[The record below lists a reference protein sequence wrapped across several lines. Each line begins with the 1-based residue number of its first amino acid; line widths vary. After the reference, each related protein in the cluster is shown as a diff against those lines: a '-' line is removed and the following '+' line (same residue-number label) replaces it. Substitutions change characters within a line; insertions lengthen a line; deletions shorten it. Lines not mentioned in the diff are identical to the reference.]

1 MQNQQRSLW
10 PRRLVYLTIIA
21 AVGGGLF
28 IAFQPKPVSVDIVA
42 VQKGPMQV
50 TIDAEGQTRVKN
62 VYVVSSP
69 VSGRKLRIPAKIG
82 DPVLAGKTILAAI
95 EPSDPAFLDVRS
107 HAEAE
112 AAVKAAQAGRS
123 LAKAELARIEAEL
136 EFARADLARADALVK
151 RGTISKRALER
162 NQLTVKTTEAAV
174 STARAGL
181 RVREFELQSARARL
195 IDPGSTASRSA
206 NCCVQVKAPVDGQV
220 LHIIHKSESVVAA
233 GAPLLEIGDPRNLEI
248 VVDLLSSDAVQVTVG
263 DTVLIEGWGGGNAL
277 NGKVRQIEPTGFPKV
292 SALGIEEQR
301 VNVLIDFDDA
311 PESWQRLGHGFRVE
325 SRIVIWHQADVI
337 KVPMSS
343 LFREGDD
350 WAVYYISGN
359 IVNLRRIKVD
369 HINGRWAEV
378 TEGLNADDKLVA
390 HPSDLIKTG
399 VEVTARSK

>member
-263 DTVLIEGWGGGNAL
+263 DTVLIEG
-277 NGKVRQIEPTGFPKV
+277 
-292 SALGIEEQR
+292 
-301 VNVLIDFDDA
+301 
-311 PESWQRLGHGFRVE
+311 
-325 SRIVIWHQADVI
+325 
-337 KVPMSS
+337 
-343 LFREGDD
+343 
-350 WAVYYISGN
+350 
-359 IVNLRRIKVD
+359 
-369 HINGRWAEV
+369 
-378 TEGLNADDKLVA
+378 
-390 HPSDLIKTG
+390 
-399 VEVTARSK
+399 